1 MTDTNQTNQT
11 STDQYLEAQAAMT
24 EAPAEEQRDP
34 SEDDHVLAQPTELAG
49 TAADSIAAEFA
60 MRDAQ
65 NALADATG
73 AGAGAD
79 LESQTLPLDGN

>member
-11 STDQYLEAQAAMT
+11 STEQYLEAQAAQT
-24 EAPAEEQRDP
+24 EAPAEEQFDA
-34 SEDDHVLAQPTELAG
+34 SEDDHIVAQPSELAG

-60 MRDAQ
+60 RRDAEQ
-65 NALADATG
+65 ALADATG
-73 AGAGAD
+73 AAVGAD